1 MNISLR
7 YTFGSVWSVG
17 RSVVY
22 TLSLSSSHHRC
33 IEIYVQSEVKIENRI
48 ENREQTRKFSPFFSN
63 PQWSQ
68 KKNPENK
75 RFICVFKREIGKSER
90 NLVNP
95 SVLHFFPGV
104 TANDWIKR
112 VFKHTNFL
120 VDFFSSRLK
129 TWIVY
134 ANNKRRYCIVNEIKN
149 QNWFVFRGV

>member
-17 RSVVY
+17 RSFTRY
-22 TLSLSSSHHRC
+22 RYHHR
-33 IEIYVQSEVKIENRI
+33 ITDVLKFTFKVKWKSKTESKTENKQESFPLFFQPSVESEKKI
-48 ENREQTRKFSPFFSN
+48 
-63 PQWSQ
+63 
-68 KKNPENK
+68 PENK